1 MSNQADDNN
10 LDVLIH
16 RRALN
21 ATVVAESRTGA
32 PEALLAALDELG
44 FERHGYAIYIW
55 HELPDTL
62 GSAEISRTCRRAS
75 STLLAAG
82 YKTEVDERLIGQPQ

>member
-16 RRALN
+16 RRALCT
-21 ATVVAESRTGA
+21 TVVAESRTGA
-32 PEALLAALDELG
+32 PEALFATLDGLG
-44 FERHGYAIYIW
+44 FQRQEHAIYVW
-55 HELPDTL
+55 HVLPDDL
-62 GSAEISRTCRRAS
+62 DPAEISRTCRRAG

-82 YKTEVDERLIGQPQ
+82 YKTEVDERLIEQPQ